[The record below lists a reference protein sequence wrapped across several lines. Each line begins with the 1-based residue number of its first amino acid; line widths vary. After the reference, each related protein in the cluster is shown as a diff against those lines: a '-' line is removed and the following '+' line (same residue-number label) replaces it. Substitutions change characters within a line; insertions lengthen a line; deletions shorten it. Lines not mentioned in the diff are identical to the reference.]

1 MMNLDRVVGVGLGM
15 GLSLVSFSGLKCIS
29 SYNRCSP
36 CVVSDPCDESRKDNC
51 SLVSRK
57 CSSVNLTLG
66 LSSLLLSGVLITY
79 KNIRG

>member
-36 CVVSDPCDESRKDNC
+36 CVSEPCGESRKDNC